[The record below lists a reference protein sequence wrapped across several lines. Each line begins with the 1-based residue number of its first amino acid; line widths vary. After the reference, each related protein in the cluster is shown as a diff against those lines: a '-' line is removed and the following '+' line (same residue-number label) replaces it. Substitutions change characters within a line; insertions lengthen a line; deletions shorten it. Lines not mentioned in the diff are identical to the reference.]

1 MNYEL
6 ELYKLCYTDDNEYGI
21 CIVDELGWISDNEFC
36 VWVSYL
42 YLKEFMNKLKE
53 LFGYGI
59 FDDGGFDANIQT
71 DCVCIDLCEA
81 IGNFIDIEEVF
92 PKDKYEH

>member
-21 CIVDELGWISDNEFC
+21 CIVDELGWISDNKFC

-59 FDDGGFDANIQT
+59 FDDGGFDANIQA

>member
-1 MNYEL
+1 M
-6 ELYKLCYTDDNEYGI
+6 EYLMT
-21 CIVDELGWISDNEFC
+21 VDS
-36 VWVSYL
+36 
-42 YLKEFMNKLKE
+42 MP
-53 LFGYGI
+53 
-59 FDDGGFDANIQT
+59 IQA

>member
-59 FDDGGFDANIQT
+59 FDDGGFDANT
-71 DCVCIDLCEA
+71 SGLCL
-81 IGNFIDIEEVF
+81 
-92 PKDKYEH
+92 Y

>member
-59 FDDGGFDANIQT
+59 FDDGGFDANIQA

>member
-36 VWVSYL
+36 VWISYL

-59 FDDGGFDANIQT
+59 FDDGGFDANIQA